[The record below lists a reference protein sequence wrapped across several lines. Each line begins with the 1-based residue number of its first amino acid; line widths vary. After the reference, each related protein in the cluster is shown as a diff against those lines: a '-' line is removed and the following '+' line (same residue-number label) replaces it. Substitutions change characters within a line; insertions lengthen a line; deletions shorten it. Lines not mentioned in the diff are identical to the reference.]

1 MNYNQNDVAHLLS
14 ILKSDSSNAQT
25 ASEIESQLNSRF
37 VFPKS
42 GNQVMARG
50 LITYAIELGHLIKS
64 STSSPAGYWLEEDPK
79 EIEKYIS
86 SLQHRAKKINQRAD
100 NLKKNLE

>member
-14 ILKSDSSNAQT
+14 ILKSGRNNAQT
-25 ASEIESQLNSRF
+25 ASEIESQLISKF
-37 VFPKS
+37 GFPKS

-50 LITYAIELGHLIKS
+50 LITYAIESGHLIKS
-64 STSSPAGYWLEEDPK
+64 STSNPAGYWLEDDPE

-86 SLQHRAKKINQRAD
+86 SLHHRAKKINQRAD